1 MVFVNKMLCD
11 KDFYKSY
18 RSSIRTSG
26 FNLNPKSGDW
36 KANEVVPNI
45 SARMKELGIDKSF
58 EDFVLMG
65 FGNKDKVGG
74 FQFFMA
80 AYSILDLIGYKSD
93 KLPKATNVMN
103 SVNTD
108 AQYAYFAAFCD
119 YLITQD
125 SHLTSK
131 AQTLYHEFNFR

>member
-1 MVFVNKMLCD
+1 
-11 KDFYKSY
+11 
-18 RSSIRTSG
+18 
-26 FNLNPKSGDW
+26 
-36 KANEVVPNI
+36 
-45 SARMKELGIDKSF
+45 MKELGIDKSF

-65 FGNKDKVGG
+65 FGNKDKVDG

-93 KLPKATNVMN
+93 KLPKATNAMN
-103 SVNTD
+103 SVNID

-125 SHLTSK
+125 SHLIGQWHTARALESGTVILEMK
-131 AQTLYHEFNFR
+131 DGPYEPTGQEDILAL